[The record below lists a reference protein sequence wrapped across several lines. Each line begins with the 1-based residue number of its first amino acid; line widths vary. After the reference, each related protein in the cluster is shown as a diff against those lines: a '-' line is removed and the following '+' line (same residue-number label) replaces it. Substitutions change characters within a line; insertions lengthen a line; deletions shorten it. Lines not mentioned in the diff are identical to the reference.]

1 MTKKKYPFWARAR
14 HHLNH
19 SNMGYW
25 YHCWHS
31 LYNGSRL
38 LWLFVTSVIH
48 AFFPWAYKF
57 HAAHGVMRIYEELK
71 RMPHLR
77 EAQQRIAQEVEEQLK
92 RQEEKL

>member
-1 MTKKKYPFWARAR
+1 MNKKYPFWARAR

-31 LYNGSRL
+31 FYNGTRL
-38 LWLFVTSVIH
+38 LLLVLSSYVHALFPWLF
-48 AFFPWAYKF
+48 KF

-71 RMPHLR
+71 RMPHLL
-77 EAQQRIAQEVEEQLK
+77 EAQKRIAKEVEEELK
-92 RQEEKL
+92 NKEK